1 MAGNHGVDGCQDAP
15 RPATWTLDK
24 YPDAKTLKAHSK
36 VVLLDVK
43 GPGVVTAFHVSDQSG
58 CDAGKLML
66 RVWYDAEPQPA
77 IEMPLMDF
85 LGNIEAKAK
94 PFSTIYFSRVR
105 RSHNFRLPLPFR
117 EGIRIEVENPTD
129 RNAFGYLET
138 QWDEVQAIPAE
149 SGYLR
154 VAYRNGTFKFP
165 HEELVLCDIASAG
178 TIVAHWLQLDGDH
191 PSCAQGQGTCE
202 GNHELYLD
210 GESQPSYESLGAEDF
225 YGHSWGFG
233 GLESDF
239 YSAIVRYEPTPRGG
253 SLVAMIL
260 RGTRTG
266 SRSGSRAGCCSPTST
281 TWASLTTTRQEK
293 ASAGAPTVCR
303 WSESGGAVSEL
314 HLLLREEPKVP
325 TMKQTLLVLLA
336 AALVAA
342 TLDAQ
347 PPMAPPAKLPTTPA
361 EVAVLI
367 RTADEARLWHEQL
380 GQCRSQAAN
389 DRNLAVH
396 SLRHGAF
403 KKAGGWDDP
412 AHKAMTAK
420 VADFDAQMRAKRD
433 AAAAADQGGRSG

>member
-1 MAGNHGVDGCQDAP
+1 MNPTVIFLVLLLLAPCDPDFAYGADPGPKRWQEITALTDAKTHLA
-15 RPATWTLDK
+15 PATWTLDK

-58 CDAGKLML
+58 CDASKLML
-66 RVWYDAEPQPA
+66 RVWYDGDQQPA

-94 PFSTIYFSRVR
+94 PFYTIYFSRVR

-154 VAYRNGTFKFP
+154 ATYRSGTFKFP

-191 PSCAQGQGTCE
+191 PSCAKGQGTCE

-253 SLVAMIL
+253 SLVAMIRARDTDRIAFRKSCRL
-260 RGTRTG
+260 LFTYKHDLGAPYNHATG
-266 SRSGSRAGCCSPTST
+266 KGKAPALQPFVGG
-281 TWASLTTTRQEK
+281 ASLD
-293 ASAGAPTVCR
+293 
-303 WSESGGAVSEL
+303 
-314 HLLLREEPKVP
+314 VP
-325 TMKQTLLVLLA
+325 YRSCIYYYAKSRKC
-336 AALVAA
+336 
-342 TLDAQ
+342 Q
-347 PPMAPPAKLPTTPA
+347 P
-361 EVAVLI
+361 
-367 RTADEARLWHEQL
+367 
-380 GQCRSQAAN
+380 
-389 DRNLAVH
+389 
-396 SLRHGAF
+396 
-403 KKAGGWDDP
+403 
-412 AHKAMTAK
+412 
-420 VADFDAQMRAKRD
+420 
-433 AAAAADQGGRSG
+433 